1 MAEGLERGEDP
12 LNLLRKGEC
21 VIEGG
26 TREPS
31 FFLVASQQRRFVV
44 MATTRRYFFR
54 HLRLVPFGEGTM
66 RRTGRD

>member
-1 MAEGLERGEDP
+1 MEPGPQRGEHL
-12 LNLLRKGEC
+12 LNLLWKGEC

-31 FFLVASQQRRFVV
+31 FFMVASHERRFVV

-54 HLRLVPFGEGTM
+54 HLGSVPFGEGTM